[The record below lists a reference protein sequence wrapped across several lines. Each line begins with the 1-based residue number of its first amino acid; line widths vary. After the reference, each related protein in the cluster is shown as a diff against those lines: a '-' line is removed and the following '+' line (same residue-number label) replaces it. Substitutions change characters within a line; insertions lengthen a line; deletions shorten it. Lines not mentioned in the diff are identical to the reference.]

1 MYSLHNESRA
11 GNRARRLED
20 DAERIEERRA
30 VQAAVNVIEAAMRMS
45 REQRRERYG
54 RFNHDHKFSL
64 AVLAKGDCYLSCDKR
79 AVAHMAAA
87 AESLGVPV
95 VLCWVGREPALGIDF
110 WQCTGR

>member
-1 MYSLHNESRA
+1 MPSLHTTSRTPD
-11 GNRARRLED
+11 RARRLED

-30 VQAAVNVIEAAMRMS
+30 VRAAADVIETALRMS

-54 RFNHDHKFSL
+54 RLNHDDKYSL
-64 AVLAKGDCYLSCDKR
+64 AVLAKGSCYLSSDKR